1 MIDKDRTVKRGDV
14 YYADLSDRKGSLQKG
29 IRPVVITQSDH
40 LNRSSTTYIG
50 AAITSI
56 LKKQDASCHVVLPM
70 IKGLPKKSMVLAEQ
84 RWTFDRSE
92 LIEYRCTLDEN
103 MMKKVKHACD
113 SAERSDIRYRH
124 RRKSVSK

>member
-1 MIDKDRTVKRGDV
+1 
-14 YYADLSDRKGSLQKG
+14 
-29 IRPVVITQSDH
+29 
-40 LNRSSTTYIG
+40 
-50 AAITSI
+50 
-56 LKKQDASCHVVLPM
+56 M

-92 LIEYRCTLDEN
+92 LIEYRGTLDEN